1 MIVSIRSS
9 ADAAREESEM
19 QQFEARGSELLGSKY
34 ALAVRADI
42 S

>member
-19 QQFEARGSELLGSKY
+19 QQFDARESELLGSKY
-34 ALAVRADI
+34 GLAACADI